1 MSNDSF
7 TSKDNFKKGTIVED
21 VKERLM
27 WVVANE
33 PCEFNGRFYVPVG
46 VDYLF
51 NIWYYPI
58 EELRVV
64 LQVADTIEEL
74 NRDYRFTYGFADNG
88 FPNLNFYEI
97 LCDLFDYVCDVTYD
111 SGKTV
116 YGKPFFDFYDG
127 LEGSS
132 FKLEVIYEVVR
143 GLSNHTISF
152 SDSFSLD
159 IDYAKVILYK
169 SSRPLYNDE
178 KHILDEISHY
188 GSQENM
194 DNYFL
199 NRKDYDEQE
208 IVKLL

>member
-1 MSNDSF
+1 MSVSRLEQETYFNFNIVEPMLDISQRRSLSDSF
-7 TSKDNFKKGTIVED
+7 NEAEPDAVIATYNASLSRKLLGAMDEHPEIKL
-21 VKERLM
+21 VKQ
-27 WVVANE
+27 N
-33 PCEFNGRFYVPVG
+33 
-46 VDYLF
+46 D
-51 NIWYYPI
+51 
-58 EELRVV
+58 
-64 LQVADTIEEL
+64 
-74 NRDYRFTYGFADNG
+74 
-88 FPNLNFYEI
+88 
-97 LCDLFDYVCDVTYD
+97 D
-111 SGKTV
+111 S
-116 YGKPFFDFYDG
+116 

-143 GLSNHTISF
+143 GLSNHTIYF